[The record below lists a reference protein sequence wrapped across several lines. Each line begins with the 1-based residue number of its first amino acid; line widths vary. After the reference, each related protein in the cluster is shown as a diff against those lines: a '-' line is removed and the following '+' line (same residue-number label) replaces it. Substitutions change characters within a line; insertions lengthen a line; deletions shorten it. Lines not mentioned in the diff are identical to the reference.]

1 MEFSVPRLVFIVPYR
16 DREEQYKKFDEK
28 MKKVMANYN
37 ENEYKILYLHQ
48 CDDRS
53 FNRGAIKNIG
63 FLFVKQ
69 MYPEV
74 YKNITLI
81 FNDLDTT
88 PSLKN
93 KFELKYETTEKVV
106 KHFFGFNYTLGGIF
120 SIKAKDFEKINGFP
134 NFWTWGYED
143 NSIYERAIKNS
154 LTINRDQFFD
164 TKVDNID
171 HDLDNGIKTIN
182 RHEFDK
188 YVNNINDGINTI
200 RDLEMNYDEET
211 GFVNVTNFQ
220 LPHSHKKEK
229 DMKYDLRNG
238 KSPFVKIRSKG
249 TMKMVGF

>member
-1 MEFSVPRLVFIVPYR
+1 MEFSAPRLIFIVPYR
-16 DREEQYKKFDEK
+16 NREEQYKKFKEK

-53 FNRGAIKNIG
+53 FNRGAMKNIG
-63 FLFVKQ
+63 FLFVKK
-69 MYPEV
+69 MYPEF
-74 YKNITLI
+74 YKDITLV

-88 PSLKN
+88 PSLSN
-93 KFELKYETTEKVV
+93 NFELKYETINNVI
-106 KHFFGFNYTLGGIF
+106 KHFFGYTYALGGIV

-143 NSIYERAIKNS
+143 NKLQQRAEKNNII
-154 LTINRDQFFD
+154 INRDQFFG
-164 TKVDNID
+164 TKVDYID
-171 HDLDNGIKTIN
+171 HDLDNGIKVIN
-182 RHEFDK
+182 RDEFNK

-200 RDLEMNYDEET
+200 RNLEMNYDKDI
-211 GFVNVTNFQ
+211 GFVNVTNFE

-229 DMKYDLRNG
+229 DKKYDLRNG
-238 KSPFVKIRSKG
+238 LSPFVKIKRKG